1 MDNLLGWHIR
11 DEVEPKH
18 CIEVRQVNELFMKC
32 KNPLALFSA
41 AKTLA
46 EGVNAAFTVLSRSLI
61 CSHFCNDLPAA
72 SSDRAKRRSG
82 VSPIDR

>member
-11 DEVEPKH
+11 DEVAPKH
-18 CIEVRQVNELFMKC
+18 CIEVRQVNELFMKY
-32 KNPLALFSA
+32 KNPLAVLLA

-46 EGVNAAFTVLSRSLI
+46 EGVNAAFTILPKSLI

-72 SSDRAKRRSG
+72 SSDRAIRRSG